1 MKVALVPFDE
11 TAVGLMVVAFMP
23 FDDIGVVMVEVL
35 ADDNENVDQ
44 EDWLQF
50 PA

>member
-1 MKVALVPFDE
+1 MMKVALVPFDE

-44 EDWLQF
+44 ED
-50 PA
+50 